1 MLTAEALAIGYR
13 SRRGTKPVARN
24 LSLHLDAGE
33 FVCLLGP
40 NGAGKSTLM
49 RTIAGIQPPLAGS
62 VVLDGVDVRTLT
74 PNQRA
79 RRLSVVLTERA
90 TAGLLTGYAMVCLGR
105 FPHTGWFGSLAAE
118 DRDAVRKA
126 MELTGAQAF
135 GDRFVAELSDGERQR
150 VMVARALAQEPRLMI
165 LDEITAF
172 LDLPRRIEI
181 VKLLGRIASETERSV
196 LISTHDLDLALR
208 TADRIW
214 LLHADGTLV
223 AGAPEDLVLD
233 GSFAKVFADEGIEF
247 DPLHGSFSLGK
258 TPRTGIA
265 LSGGDAVQRAW
276 TIRALE
282 RNGFRALDDPGPPGA
297 YPSLELLGNA
307 GWRLRAGSPPRSFD
321 KLYDLVRELRKITPE
336 PSKSNRLQRQ
346 GAM

>member
-1 MLTAEALAIGYR
+1 MLTAEKLDIGYR
-13 SRRGTKPVARN
+13 SRRGTTTIARN
-24 LSLHLDAGE
+24 LNLRLEAGE

-49 RTIAGIQPPLAGS
+49 RTIAGIQPPLGGS
-62 VVLDGVDVRTLT
+62 VVLDGVDIRTLT

-79 RRLSVVLTERA
+79 TRLSVVLTERA

-105 FPHTGWFGSLAAE
+105 FPHTGWFGNLTAE
-118 DRDAVRKA
+118 DREAVHNA
-126 MELTGAQAF
+126 IEFAGAGPF
-135 GDRFVAELSDGERQR
+135 SDRPVAELSDGERQR

-181 VKLLGRIASETERSV
+181 VRLLGKLASDAKRSI

-214 LLHADGTLV
+214 LLRADGTLDT
-223 AGAPEDLVLD
+223 GAPEDLVLD
-233 GSFAKVFADEGIEF
+233 GSFGKVFADEGIEF

-258 TPRTGIA
+258 AARAGIEV
-265 LSGGDAVQRAW
+265 SGGDPVQRAW

-282 RNGFRALDDPGPPGA
+282 RNGFRPLDRAGEHEA
-297 YPSLELLGNA
+297 YPSLELLGDA
-307 GWRLRAGSPPRSFD
+307 GWRLRAGSSAPQSYD
-321 KLYDLVRELRKITPE
+321 KLYELVRALKQMSPTLRGTPLN
-336 PSKSNRLQRQ
+336 P
-346 GAM
+346 

>member
-1 MLTAEALAIGYR
+1 MLTAENLDIGYR
-13 SRRGTKPVARN
+13 SRRVTNRVAKN
-24 LSLHLDAGE
+24 LNVKLEAGE
-33 FVCLLGP
+33 FACLLGP

-62 VVLDGVDVRTLT
+62 VVLDGVDVRKLT

-79 RRLSVVLTERA
+79 TRLSVVLTERA

-105 FPHTGWFGSLAAE
+105 FPHTGWFGRLNAE
-118 DRDAVRKA
+118 DREAVRNA
-126 MELTGAQAF
+126 IELTGAQAF
-135 GDRFVAELSDGERQR
+135 SDRFVAELSDGERQR

-181 VKLLGRIASETERSV
+181 VRLLGKLANDGKRSV

-223 AGAPEDLVLD
+223 TGAPEDLVLD
-233 GSFAKVFADEGIEF
+233 GSFGKVFADEGIEF
-247 DPLHGSFSLGK
+247 DPLRGSFNLGK
-258 TPRTGIA
+258 APRAGVEVRGKDT
-265 LSGGDAVQRAW
+265 VHKAW
-276 TIRALE
+276 TLRALE
-282 RNGFRALDDPGPPGA
+282 RNGFHALDGTASSGQQ
-297 YPSLELLGNA
+297 PSLEVLGET
-307 GWRLRAGSPPRSFD
+307 GWRLRHGSATQSCD
-321 KLYDLVRELRKITPE
+321 TLYDVIQTLKNVAPE
-336 PSKSNRLQRQ
+336 SQ
-346 GAM
+346 

>member
-1 MLTAEALAIGYR
+1 MLTAANLDIGYR
-13 SRRGTKPVARN
+13 SRRGTTSVATN
-24 LSLHLDAGE
+24 LNLKLEAGE

-62 VVLDGVDVRTLT
+62 VVLDGVDIRTLT

-79 RRLSVVLTERA
+79 TRLSVVLTERA

-105 FPHTGWFGSLAAE
+105 FPHTGWFGSLTAA
-118 DRDAVRKA
+118 DRQAVHKA
-126 MELTGAQAF
+126 MELAGAQAF
-135 GDRFVAELSDGERQR
+135 SDRFVAELSDGERQR

-181 VKLLGRIASETERSV
+181 VRLLGRLASDAQRSV

-223 AGAPEDLVLD
+223 TGAPEDLVLD
-233 GSFAKVFADEGIEF
+233 GSFGKVFADEGIEF

-258 TPRTGIA
+258 ATRTGIGV
-265 LSGGDAVQRAW
+265 SGGDPVQRAW
-276 TIRALE
+276 TVRALE
-282 RNGFRALDDPGPPGA
+282 RNGFRPLEDADASGTQ
-297 YPSLELLGNA
+297 PSLELLGDA
-307 GWRLRAGSPPRSFD
+307 GWRLRHGSAPQSYGT
-321 KLYDLVRELRKITPE
+321 LYDLVGELRRIAPE
-336 PSKSNRLQRQ
+336 PQ
-346 GAM
+346 

>member
-1 MLTAEALAIGYR
+1 MLAAENLEIGYR
-13 SRRGTKPVARN
+13 SRRGTTSVARGLN
-24 LSLHLDAGE
+24 LELEAGE

-49 RTIAGIQPPLAGS
+49 RTISGIQPPLAGS
-62 VVLDGVDVRTLT
+62 VVLDGVDIRALS

-79 RRLSVVLTERA
+79 ARLSVVLTERA
-90 TAGLLTGYAMVCLGR
+90 TAGLLTGHAMVSLGR
-105 FPHTGWFGSLAAE
+105 FPHTGWFGSLTDE
-118 DRDAVRKA
+118 DREVVRKA
-126 MELTGAQAF
+126 IELAGAEAF
-135 GDRFVAELSDGERQR
+135 SDRFVAELSDGERQR

-181 VKLLGRIASETERSV
+181 VRLLGRLASDTERSV

-223 AGAPEDLVLD
+223 TGAPEDLVLD
-233 GSFAKVFADEGIEF
+233 GSYSRVFADEGIEF

-258 TPRTGIA
+258 RSRTGIA
-265 LSGGDAVQRAW
+265 VNGGDAVQRAW
-276 TIRALE
+276 TVRALE
-282 RNGFRALDDPGPPGA
+282 RNGFHPLDDAGA
-297 YPSLELLGNA
+297 SDASPSLELLGDA
-307 GWRLRAGSPPRSFD
+307 GWRLRHGADVQSCD
-321 KLYDLVRELRKITPE
+321 TLYDLVRVLKKTVPE
-336 PSKSNRLQRQ
+336 AR
-346 GAM
+346 